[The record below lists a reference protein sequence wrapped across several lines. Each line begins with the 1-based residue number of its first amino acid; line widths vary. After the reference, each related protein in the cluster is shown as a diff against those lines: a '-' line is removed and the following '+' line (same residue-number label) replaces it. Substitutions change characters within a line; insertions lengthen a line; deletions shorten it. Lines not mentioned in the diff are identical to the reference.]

1 MWGRSH
7 RPRSLE
13 IYTDDDP
20 IVRKNGERI
29 IPIPDLLTGDNTMFL
44 ALSKFIAIPF
54 YPLGLA
60 LVFLTAGVIA
70 VVFRKQTL
78 GVVLTVC
85 AGLLLYLLSAGPLPS
100 LLIRSLEKQYPPVT
114 TFPAATA
121 IVLLGG
127 GEVARMPPR
136 LYDEINAAGDRILYA
151 ARLAKQHVAPRLIIT
166 GGNVDFLRTV
176 EGSEAEASY
185 RICTEQLGVDSSC
198 ILLENKA
205 RTTYENALFTRR
217 LIDSLKLPRT
227 VILVT
232 SAMHMPR
239 AVAVFKKL
247 GMTVYPAPANFL
259 ADDPAP
265 FKIMGLFPTSTAL
278 DNSSNALHEIY
289 GMIAYK
295 LLGRL

>member
-1 MWGRSH
+1 M
-7 RPRSLE
+7 
-13 IYTDDDP
+13 
-20 IVRKNGERI
+20 
-29 IPIPDLLTGDNTMFL
+29 LLV
-44 ALSKFIAIPF
+44 LSKFIVLPF

-60 LVFLTAGVIA
+60 LVLLAAGVLA
-70 VVFRKQTL
+70 VLFRKKAL
-78 GVVLTVC
+78 GVVLTAC
-85 AGLLLYLLSAGPLPS
+85 AGLLLYLLSAGPLPYI
-100 LLIRSLEKQYPPVT
+100 LVRSLEKQYAPVT
-114 TFPAATA
+114 TFPTATA

-127 GEVARMPPR
+127 GEVAKAPPR
-136 LYDEINAAGDRILYA
+136 IYDEINAAGDRILYA
-151 ARLAKQHVAPRLIIT
+151 ARLARRHAAPRLIIT
-166 GGNVDFLRTV
+166 GGKLDFLRTV

-185 RICTEQLGVDSSC
+185 RICTEELGVDSSC

-232 SAMHMPR
+232 SALHMPR
-239 AVAVFKKL
+239 SVAIFKKL
-247 GMTVYPAPANFL
+247 GMTVYPAPANYL
-259 ADDPAP
+259 ADDPSP
-265 FKIMGLFPTSTAL
+265 FKIISLFPTSGAL